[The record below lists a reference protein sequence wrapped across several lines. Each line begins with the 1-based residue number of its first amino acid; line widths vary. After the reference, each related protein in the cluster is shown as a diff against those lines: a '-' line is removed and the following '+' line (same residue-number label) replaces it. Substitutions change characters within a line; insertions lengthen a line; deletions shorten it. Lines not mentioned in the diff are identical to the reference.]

1 MERTLFLTAVA
12 ALACLAF
19 SSCEKSGDID
29 ATDVTVNVVLPE
41 GFDANAKYS
50 GEVVLKDGN
59 SSKTYTTMA
68 LSLIH
73 I

>member
-29 ATDVTVNVVLPE
+29 ATDVTVNVVLPKDSTQMQSILEKSSLRTEILPKPTRPWQME
-41 GFDANAKYS
+41 G
-50 GEVVLKDGN
+50 
-59 SSKTYTTMA
+59 
-68 LSLIH
+68 
-73 I
+73 